1 MLERI
6 LLAAFLS
13 VVSLSLDASELQ
25 QDNID
30 LVPYMEV
37 LDSDKQYITLE
48 QARASPDWVSLQG
61 KSHLGRKQY
70 DQWVRV
76 ELTNEITQDHEQ
88 LLEFSFYYLDT
99 VTAHFYYNNT
109 FIKKYVSGDNI
120 PFASKPISNRKLLF
134 PVPQPGSGK
143 INVYFKVNT
152 KGVTKVSLLLWNK
165 IEFLKHDEINTIWNG
180 IVLGALIILIFY
192 HLILLVKIQRLDI
205 VALVFLLSVS
215 LFFIVVNWGY
225 GVQYIWPQAPE
236 LNNKAVPVLGLLSSF
251 AFLMFFYAFVSIS
264 KNQIIKIFT
273 LALILV
279 SFILTILCFVLPIL
293 IMVPVM
299 VVMVNFNYLSAVI
312 MLFVLWWQGEKNSK
326 YFLMAT
332 SPIFLSVSLIMADFF
347 GVVLPMKNVGGS
359 LGIAIS
365 LFLSFLALGVAYK
378 IRDKQDRTENKIMH
392 LNRDLEGKVVERT
405 RELNLSLDK
414 LKNTQGK
421 LIQSKKMAALTGLVV
436 GVAHEMNTPLGVG
449 ITASSFLR
457 DQYDS
462 LVNDFKRNDITKNQL
477 ELYLHATG
485 DSLGLIEQSLAKA
498 SKQVE
503 DFKLINAKNSYSQN
517 EIINIKDYVDHEI
530 EELDLSGRGKKVNV
544 KLICSH
550 TLKVECVCEFISQ
563 IFEILMV
570 NSVEH
575 ACFSSNEGDIVI
587 TIKSNENS
595 LLIDYEDGG
604 EGLTQEDVENIFNP
618 FNTSKRGGG
627 HIGLG
632 TTIMYNAITHTFKG
646 DVSCALSANG
656 GLAYHIEIPVKILV
670 N

>member
-1 MLERI
+1 MLKRL
-6 LLAAFLS
+6 LLAVFLL
-13 VVSLSLDASELQ
+13 VVVLPLFASETQ

-37 LDSDKQYITLE
+37 LDSNKQDITLE
-48 QARASPDWVSLQG
+48 QARASSDWVSLEG

-70 DQWVRV
+70 EQWVRV
-76 ELTNEITQDHEQ
+76 ELTNKVTQGHEQ

-99 VTAHFYYNNT
+99 VTAYFYYNNA
-109 FIKKYVSGDNI
+109 FIKQYVSGDSI

-134 PVPQPGSGK
+134 PVPQPGLGK

-165 IEFLKHDEINTIWNG
+165 IEFLKQDEINTIWNG

-192 HLILLVKIQRLDI
+192 HLFLLVKIQRLDI
-205 VALVFLLSVS
+205 VALVFLLCVS

-236 LNNKAVPVLGLLSSF
+236 LNNKAVPILGLLSSF
-251 AFLMFFYAFVSIS
+251 AFLMFFYTFVSIS
-264 KNQIIKIFT
+264 KNKITKYYT

-279 SFILTILCFVLPIL
+279 SFILTIMCFVLPVL

-299 VVMVNFNYLSAVI
+299 ILMVNFNYLSVVI
-312 MLFVLWWQGEKNSK
+312 MLLIFWRLGEKNSK

-332 SPIFLSVSLIMADFF
+332 APIFLSVFLNMAGFF
-347 GVVLPMKNVGGS
+347 GVILPMKNAGDS
-359 LGIAIS
+359 LGIAIT

-378 IRDKQDRTENKIMH
+378 IRDKQDRTENKIMN
-392 LNRDLEGKVVERT
+392 LNRDLEGKVDERT

-414 LKNTQGK
+414 LKDTQDK

-457 DQYDS
+457 EQYDS
-462 LVNDFKRNDITKNQL
+462 LVNDFERNDITKNHL
-477 ELYLHATG
+477 EMYLHATG
-485 DSLGLIEQSLAKA
+485 DSLGLIETSLAKA

-503 DFKLINAKNSYSQN
+503 DFKLINAKNSYSQK
-517 EIINIKDYVDHEI
+517 ETINMLEYVDHEI
-530 EELDLSGRGKKVNV
+530 EELDLKSRGKKVNV
-544 KLICSH
+544 QLNCSH
-550 TLKVECVCEFISQ
+550 TLKVECVGEFISQ
-563 IFEILMV
+563 VFEILIV

-575 ACFSSNEGDIVI
+575 ACFTSNEGDIVI
-587 TIKSNENS
+587 TIKSNENT